1 LTRRR
6 RHEVQRFALAELI
19 RIACIILAADDND
32 AFVEGVLSSSS
43 SSRAAAAATGG
54 APNPSRQKTDFESYK
69 SVDQESSLFLTM
81 DSHASSPVGPAA

>member
-54 APNPSRQKTDFESYK
+54 APNPSRQKTDFEEGGSPSLHSWNFGLAVSY
-69 SVDQESSLFLTM
+69 L
-81 DSHASSPVGPAA
+81 